1 MAGGALSFREDPFR
15 LTPDRRFIFS
25 TDGFRR
31 AFDGMLDGL
40 RSRRGIV
47 LLTGPSGT
55 GKTTLLQALQEELQR
70 DGAIIFLRFHS
81 DLSDDLIASC
91 LTELGSPEIPAEES
105 ARVRAFTELV
115 KMGTRA
121 GGPPAVLVIDEAGQ
135 FNDAQLSDMYRLAAP
150 GHPLA
155 EVLQVVLAALPSF
168 EERLRQDQLAPLQ
181 QAIAHRSRLE
191 PLRAEEL
198 TGYIAHRCSVAGLSG
213 SELFETAA
221 VKRIYELTQGTPR
234 LVNQLCSAAL
244 FVARSSKSGRI
255 SIAVV
260 DEAAVGC
267 GLSEAPAPRAT
278 EQKAVSGTDA
288 KTTAPRDQAAA
299 AKPSPATA
307 PPVPQSATLPAGPAR
322 PRIPAAS
329 ATPEAMVLA
338 EAERAWVKAVLPP
351 LTEKSETREPAPVQ
365 ARQEVPPAP
374 AVLELS
380 EPAPPVLELS
390 EPAPPVLELSEPLD
404 ERVPAPIARRR
415 LPAMRIAASIAL
427 LATSGVALGALYWP
441 TADRN
446 NTASTEPAAAEAKT
460 VAAAPPT
467 APAAEPVSSAAP
479 AVATPASTPPEAV
492 SPPAAIVHASTDV
505 APRAAEPV
513 NVEPGT
519 TANAVTNSPAPAI
532 EADVPAL
539 AAAPAV
545 LAEPAVQVAETTP
558 APPPAESPQLPAA
571 ASPPLASAPEP
582 AVAEPQSAALVMP
595 APQPQ
600 ADEPAPPSQS
610 PLSEVATNV
619 DPPPQQPEEAA
630 AVEPAAGQD
639 LPAAQAVAS
648 ASYAEPKPAE
658 MAAANAPPTPPIAE
672 PDQSTAPTPI
682 VLASPQPALPS
693 PQVTAAPA
701 DQQPLQ
707 LAQTAVPPIEGAT
720 AAELA
725 QLMTRGDEMMRIGD
739 PASARLFYERAAVRG
754 LAKGFTA
761 VGRTYDP
768 AVLQQLNI
776 RGGGANGERAL
787 EWYRRGVEAGDADAG
802 RIAGDL
808 SAWLAR
814 PR

>member
-1 MAGGALSFREDPFR
+1 VAGGALSFREDPFR

-31 AFDGMLDGL
+31 AFDGMLDGI

-91 LTELGSPEIPAEES
+91 LTELGSPEIPVEES
-105 ARVRAFTELV
+105 ARVRTFIELV

-121 GGPPAVLVIDEAGQ
+121 GGPPAVLIIDEAGQ
-135 FNDAQLSDMYRLAAP
+135 FSDAQLSDLYRLAAP

-155 EVLQVVLAALPSF
+155 DVLQVVLAALPSF

-198 TGYIAHRCSVAGLSG
+198 TGYIAHRCSVAGLTET
-213 SELFETAA
+213 ELFETAA
-221 VKRIYELTQGTPR
+221 VERIYELTRGTPR
-234 LVNQLCSAAL
+234 LVNRLCSAAL
-244 FVARSSKSGRI
+244 FVARSSRSDRI

-267 GLSEAPAPRAT
+267 GLSEAPATHTT
-278 EQKAVSGTDA
+278 EQKTVSGTDA
-288 KTTAPRDQAAA
+288 KTTALRDQSELT
-299 AKPSPATA
+299 KPPPATA
-307 PPVPQSATLPAGPAR
+307 PASPQPAARPAAAAR
-322 PRIPAAS
+322 PRMPVAP
-329 ATPEAMVLA
+329 ATPEAIVLA

-351 LTEKSETREPAPVQ
+351 ITEESETRRPAPTQ
-365 ARQEVPPAP
+365 ARREVPPAP

-404 ERVPAPIARRR
+404 ERGPAPIARRR

-427 LATSGVALGALYWP
+427 LATSGVAFGALYWP
-441 TADRN
+441 TADRS
-446 NTASTEPAAAEAKT
+446 NTASTEPAVAEAKN

-479 AVATPASTPPEAV
+479 AAATPVSTPPDVV
-492 SPPAAIVHASTDV
+492 SPPAATVHASTDV
-505 APRAAEPV
+505 APPAAEPV
-513 NVEPGT
+513 NVEPST
-519 TANAVTNSPAPAI
+519 TADAATNSPAPAI

-545 LAEPAVQVAETTP
+545 AAEPVVQVAETTP
-558 APPPAESPQLPAA
+558 APSPAGHPQLPAA
-571 ASPPLASAPEP
+571 ASPPPEP
-582 AVAEPQSAALVMP
+582 AVAEAQSAALAMP
-595 APQPQ
+595 ARQSQ
-600 ADEPAPPSQS
+600 ADEPAPPSQPS
-610 PLSEVATNV
+610 LSEVATNV
-619 DPPPQQPEEAA
+619 DLPPQQPEAAA

-639 LPAAQAVAS
+639 HPSAQAVATAPS
-648 ASYAEPKPAE
+648 DPRPAE
-658 MAAANAPPTPPIAE
+658 MAAANAPAPQITE
-672 PDQSTAPTPI
+672 PEQSVAPTPA
-682 VLASPQPALPS
+682 VSASPQPTLPPS
-693 PQVTAAPA
+693 QMTAALA
-701 DQQPLQ
+701 DQRPSQM
-707 LAQTAVPPIEGAT
+707 AQATVVSPIEGAA

-725 QLMTRGDEMMRIGD
+725 QLMARGDEMMRIGD
-739 PASARLFYERAAVRG
+739 PASARLFYERAAARG

-787 EWYRRGVEAGDADAG
+787 EWYRRGIEAGDGDADKVASN
-802 RIAGDL
+802 L